1 MHNNYKEEYQRYY
14 EIFNEY
20 LNEVFSSLDTYA
32 PKTITDAMSYAVGNG
47 GKRVR
52 PVMCLATAELL
63 GVPFDKVKNF
73 AVALECIHSYSLVHD
88 DLPAMDNDDYRR
100 GKLSTHKMF
109 GEANGILAGDAL
121 LNFAFELC
129 LSKDNF
135 DLLDAKALK
144 VLAESAG
151 YRGMIAGQVLDLEN
165 EKAEVVNKDVLYSI
179 YENKTAKL
187 ITAPLLIASE
197 LSGGKYR
204 KQFEEFGYNLGVLFQ
219 IIDDIM
225 DVEGTLESIGKT
237 PHKDEEVGKLTSVKL
252 FGLDGAKELAKKHY
266 LDCKQILSDID
277 GCEFLLQ
284 LTDAMYVRRK

>member
-1 MHNNYKEEYQRYY
+1 MLLEANMLHEMKVFVPHHGVYELDEEGKLWLPY
-14 EIFNEY
+14 EINKSRKRFYSIFEREN
-20 LNEVFSSLDTYA
+20 LQD
-32 PKTITDAMSYAVGNG
+32 KITPISEEIIDGQTLV
-47 GKRVR
+47 
-52 PVMCLATAELL
+52 T
-63 GVPFDKVKNF
+63 FD
-73 AVALECIHSYSLVHD
+73 
-88 DLPAMDNDDYRR
+88 
-100 GKLSTHKMF
+100 
-109 GEANGILAGDAL
+109 
-121 LNFAFELC
+121 
-129 LSKDNF
+129 
-135 DLLDAKALK
+135 
-144 VLAESAG
+144 
-151 YRGMIAGQVLDLEN
+151 
-165 EKAEVVNKDVLYSI
+165 SI